1 MAKWSK
7 KKRNIIL
14 VVAGI
19 ILLLYIFCLPRK
31 LFDVPYST
39 VVSDRNNELLGA
51 RIAED
56 NQWRFPPSDTIPDK
70 FETCLIAFEDQY
82 FHYHWGVN
90 PLSIG
95 RAVIQNIKTGHIVSG
110 GSTITMQTIRLSRK
124 NKRTFGEKIIETIWA
139 TRLEFRYSKE
149 KILALYA
156 SHAPFGGNVVGLEA
170 ASWRYFGHASKA
182 LSWAEAATL
191 AVLPNSP
198 SQIHLSRNRSALVEK
213 RNKLLKKLKDKKVI
227 DGSTYD
233 LALTEPLPSE
243 PLPLPQI
250 APHLVSYFYQNDKGE
265 NCTSTIDKGLQL
277 RTEEVLN
284 RWNDEFSRSDIR
296 NIAAIIVDVEKNQVL
311 AYCGNTRFE
320 KSSSANQVDII
331 RSPRSTG
338 SILKPFL
345 YCAMLQEGELLRNTL
360 LPDIPINFNGF
371 QPQNF
376 NREFSGAVYASD
388 ALARSLNVPSV
399 YELREYSVPKFYSF
413 LKKAGISTLDKPAS
427 HYGLSLILGGAEAT
441 LWDVVSVYND
451 MAKTLCANTEKEK
464 EYIFGKPDIRID
476 EPKKEKTVISF
487 GKSKPGSYNP
497 GAVWQTF
504 DVIKEVNRP
513 EEIDWK
519 YITSMQT
526 ISWKTGTSYG
536 FRDAWAVG
544 TTPRYVIGVW
554 VGNANGEGKAGLTG
568 ARTAGPVLF
577 ELFNILPRSKWFE
590 TPYNNLVEASIC
602 RESGLLAGKYCEH
615 IDTMLICPEG
625 LKTVSCP
632 YHIPVNVTEDE
643 RYRVY
648 EYCAEG
654 DGIKQINWFVL
665 PPAWAW
671 YYKQQNPS
679 YRNLPPIKPGCTG
692 SGQFK
697 VMQFIYPQ
705 QNAVITIPKLLN
717 GQLGKIT
724 FELAH
729 NNPKST
735 VFWHLDEEFVGTTED
750 FHQISLTPE
759 SGRHSITAVDDEG
772 NRISVSFTIK

>member
-1 MAKWSK
+1 MKKWSK

-14 VVAGI
+14 LITGI
-19 ILLLYIFCLPRK
+19 LLLLYIFCLPRK

-56 NQWRFPPSDTIPDK
+56 NQWRFPPSDTIPEK
-70 FETCLIAFEDQY
+70 FETCLIEFEDQY

-90 PLSIG
+90 PLAIG
-95 RAVIQNIKTGHIVSG
+95 RAIKQNIKAKRTVSG

-124 NKRTFGEKIIETIWA
+124 NSRTLLEKVIEMIWA

-170 ASWRYFGHASKA
+170 ASWRYFGHKSGT

-191 AVLPNSP
+191 AVLPNTP
-198 SQIHLSRNRSALVEK
+198 SQIHLSKNRSMLVQK
-213 RNKLLKKLKDKKVI
+213 RNNLLKKLKEKGII
-227 DGSTYD
+227 DGDTYD

-250 APHLVSYFYQNDKGE
+250 APHLVSYFYQNNKGE
-265 NCTSTIDKGLQL
+265 NCTSTIEKGLQL

-296 NIAAIIVDVEKNQVL
+296 NIAAIIIDVEKNQVL

-320 KSSSANQVDII
+320 KSSSANQVDVI
-331 RSPRSTG
+331 RAPRSTG

-360 LPDIPINFNGF
+360 LPDIPLNVNGF

-376 NREFSGAVYASD
+376 NREFDGAVHASD

-399 YELREYSVPKFYSF
+399 YELREYSVPKFHSF
-413 LKKAGISTLDKPAS
+413 LKKAGVSTLDKPAS

-441 LWDVVSVYND
+441 LWDVVSAYND
-451 MAKTLCANTEKEK
+451 MAKTLCAYSEKEK
-464 EYIFGKPDIRID
+464 KYFLGKPDILYNQ
-476 EPKKEKTVISF
+476 PKKEKPPISF
-487 GKSKPGSYNP
+487 EESKSGFYHP

-544 TTPRYVIGVW
+544 VTPRYVVGVW

-568 ARTAGPVLF
+568 ARTAGPVMF
-577 ELFNILPRSKWFE
+577 DLFNILPRSKWFE
-590 TPYNNLVEASIC
+590 TPYNKLVEAAVC
-602 RESGLLAGKYCEH
+602 KESGHLSGKYCDH
-615 IDTMLICPEG
+615 VDTVLVCPEG
-625 LKTVSCP
+625 LKTTSCP
-632 YHIPVNVTEDE
+632 YHIPINVTEDE

-648 EYCAEG
+648 EYCAGG
-654 DGIKQINWFVL
+654 DGIRQINWLVL

-679 YRNLPPIKPGCTG
+679 YRNLPPVKPGCIG
-692 SGQFK
+692 SGQFS

-705 QNAVITIPKLLN
+705 QNAVITIPK
-717 GQLGKIT
+717 QLDGKMGKIT

-729 NNPKST
+729 NNQKST
-735 VFWHLDEEFVGTTED
+735 VYWHLDENFIESTED
-750 FHQISLTPE
+750 FHQISLTPK
-759 SGRHSITAVDDEG
+759 SGKHSLTAVDNEG
-772 NRISVSFTIK
+772 NQVSVNFTIK